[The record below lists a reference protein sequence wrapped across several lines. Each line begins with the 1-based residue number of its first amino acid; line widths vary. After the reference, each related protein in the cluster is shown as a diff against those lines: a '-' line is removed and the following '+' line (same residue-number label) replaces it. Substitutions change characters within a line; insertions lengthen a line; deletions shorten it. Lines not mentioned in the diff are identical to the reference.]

1 MDYINEIDEKKNKEG
16 IEEYKYNV
24 NNMKYIGENK
34 NRIKEIKRE
43 KEENINNVES
53 KLENRKFFTYFK
65 EKREAEIWRDLINGG
80 VNYKN
85 RKEWGKKH
93 HFIFLNV
100 GFWSRFDEEIN
111 ECFREI
117 EKQKE
122 LVYYILT
129 YYKSKT
135 IIKEKEYLYITVM
148 YLYFEPQY
156 RLPIK
161 YLKEWIY
168 LDKINYRNL
177 DDIIIGNYAN
187 KKIDSIGI
195 RILNKEKLKITE
207 DELIT
212 KYRKKAEE
220 IHENPPK
227 IAILMPYD
235 QISKQD
241 IKII

>member
-1 MDYINEIDEKKNKEG
+1 MEIINEIDGIKNKEG

-24 NNMKYIGENK
+24 NNMKYIEENK
-34 NRIKEIKRE
+34 NRIKEIKKE
-43 KEENINNVES
+43 KEDNINNIEF

-65 EKREAEIWRDLINGG
+65 EKRDAEIWRDLINGG
-80 VNYKN
+80 VIYKN

-100 GFWSRFDEEIN
+100 GYWSRFDEEIN

-129 YYKSKT
+129 YYKNKT

-156 RLPIK
+156 RLPNK
-161 YLKEWIY
+161 YLREWIY

-187 KKIDSIGI
+187 KKIDSIVF
-195 RILNKEKLKITE
+195 RILNPEKLKITE
-207 DELIT
+207 DELII
-212 KYRKKAEE
+212 KYRKKVEE
-220 IHENPPK
+220 IHENLPK
-227 IAILMPYD
+227 LAILMPYD
-235 QISKQD
+235 
-241 IKII
+241 